1 LFGKRLLVDWET
13 VLLISLQSGSS
24 GNCIYVESQ
33 GVRLLFDAGLSA
45 LQVTQRLALH
55 GRSADSADALFIS
68 HDHYDHVRCAGIYAR
83 KFKVPLFVTQRTL
96 GASRRSIVPGPGM
109 DVQYFRAGNSVKVGH
124 LTVETVA
131 TPHDAADGVVFVIDD
146 GRHRLGICTD
156 VGHVF
161 GDLKSLVK
169 SVDGLFLESNYDEA
183 MLANGPYPQR
193 LKQRISGSRGHISN
207 REAAELVASS
217 ASDKL
222 QWLCLAHLSDKNNTP
237 RKALAEHR
245 ALLGSALPIQL
256 TSRSH
261 ATDSVGL
268 DEAVGGLSTRRQLA
282 FDF

>member
-1 LFGKRLLVDWET
+1 

-45 LQVTQRLALH
+45 SQVEQRLALH
-55 GRSADSADALFIS
+55 DRTADGADALFIS

-83 KFKVPLFVTQRTL
+83 KFGMPLFMTKPTFTVSRKSVPRTGL
-96 GASRRSIVPGPGM
+96 DLQHFTSGEA
-109 DVQYFRAGNSVKVGH
+109 VKIGH
-124 LTVETVA
+124 LTVETVG

-169 SVDGLFLESNYDEA
+169 SVDGLFLESNYDDK

-193 LKQRISGSRGHISN
+193 LKQRISGPRGHISN
-207 REAAELVASS
+207 RDAAELVANS

-222 QWLCLAHLSDKNNTP
+222 QWLCLAHLSDKNNTQK
-237 RKALAEHR
+237 KAMAAHR
-245 ALLGSALPIQL
+245 EVLGDTLPIQM

-261 ATDSVGL
+261 VTDVMHLGDRPAGSF
-268 DEAVGGLSTRRQLA
+268 RRQQT